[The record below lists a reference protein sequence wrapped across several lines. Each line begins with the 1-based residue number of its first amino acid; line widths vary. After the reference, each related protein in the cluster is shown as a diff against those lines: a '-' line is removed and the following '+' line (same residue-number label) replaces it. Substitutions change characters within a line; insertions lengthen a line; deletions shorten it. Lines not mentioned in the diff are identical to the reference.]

1 MIELILAG
9 LMVVMLV
16 YHAWYVR
23 ETNKRHKE
31 LVKAVMSKNLQEY
44 QATDIMDTESK
55 EVEPPDELPLEEL
68 DDSQFTKLID
78 KQVNG

>member
-1 MIELILAG
+1 MTELILAG
-9 LMVVMLV
+9 LIVVILV
-16 YHAWYVR
+16 YHSWYVR